1 MKYEVTY
8 ERTMEIEAD
17 SEEDAIHKA
26 IVEVSENCADS
37 IGYTAELIKEK
48 QSKSNKAKPILG
60 KVTTDEADKI
70 EKFLND
76 NDCTSI
82 TRTEER
88 IVGWLETFEIEVT
101 LDTIS
106 YRFWCHTDGFLPNCP
121 ERSIGK
127 QDKGTDSVNF
137 VLKFL
142 QARIDEWNAAQ
153 KKKLK

>member
-17 SEEDAIHKA
+17 SEEDAIQKA

-37 IGYTAELIKEK
+37 IGYTAEPVEK
-48 QSKSNKAKPILG
+48 QPERPKKPRLILG
-60 KVTTDEADKI
+60 KVTETEASKI
-70 EKFLND
+70 EKLLND
-76 NDCTSI
+76 YDCTDI

-88 IVGWLETFEIEVT
+88 IMGWLETFEIDIT
-101 LDTIS
+101 LNTIN

-121 ERSIGK
+121 ERSIGV

-137 VLKFL
+137 VVKFL
-142 QARIDEWNAAQ
+142 TARLEEWKTAQ
-153 KKKLK
+153 KKKIK

>member
-8 ERTMEIEAD
+8 ERTMEIEAN
-17 SEEDAIHKA
+17 SEDEAIHKA
-26 IVEVSENCADS
+26 VIDVSENCADGL
-37 IGYTAELIKEK
+37 GYTVELVEEK
-48 QSKSNKAKPILG
+48 QSKSKKAKPILG
-60 KVTTDEADKI
+60 KVTEEEADKI
-70 EKFLND
+70 EKLLID

-82 TRTEER
+82 SRTKVR
-88 IVGWLETFEIEVT
+88 IIGWIDIFEIDVT
-101 LDTIS
+101 LDAIG

-121 ERSIGK
+121 ARSIGT